1 MITGRKRSYRV
12 GPHRRTVAEREEI
25 GETQILAALL
35 GVAEMVGGVSD
46 IDELVALIARVTPG
60 LVRVDRCA
68 ILAYDEP
75 SREFRTIGSF
85 APGMRRTPFDGL
97 RIQEAEIP
105 WLAQRLIALRLPA
118 ILKASSGEAGL
129 SPALQQ
135 RLSLKSALVVPLATR
150 GRFLGLLWLDDTRSP
165 HYFTSEEIN
174 IVQGIGAQVAIAL
187 DGANL
192 AEQLDLERHRVESL
206 VAAFADGLVVADREM
221 RIVSID
227 AGAEALVGWQ
237 TSEVRGRRM
246 QEVFEISEAEASVG
260 WTKDQRGFSSAAKEL
275 RLRARDG
282 HAVECMAQAVA
293 VRTAEGDTVEILYA
307 LRRKPGTRGYEDRVL
322 ESIDGLTEIHTV
334 EPPE

>member
-1 MITGRKRSYRV
+1 
-12 GPHRRTVAEREEI
+12 
-25 GETQILAALL
+25 
-35 GVAEMVGGVSD
+35 
-46 IDELVALIARVTPG
+46 
-60 LVRVDRCA
+60 
-68 ILAYDEP
+68 
-75 SREFRTIGSF
+75 
-85 APGMRRTPFDGL
+85 
-97 RIQEAEIP
+97 
-105 WLAQRLIALRLPA
+105 
-118 ILKASSGEAGL
+118 
-129 SPALQQ
+129 
-135 RLSLKSALVVPLATR
+135 
-150 GRFLGLLWLDDTRSP
+150 
-165 HYFTSEEIN
+165 
-174 IVQGIGAQVAIAL
+174 
-187 DGANL
+187 
-192 AEQLDLERHRVESL
+192 
-206 VAAFADGLVVADREM
+206 VADREM